1 MLGPEDFMTI
11 QALVKRGVYIDHD
24 SDFAPQWLRHH
35 GAPRAA
41 LPRIELPRS
50 TGGRRFRLACPV
62 APELMG
68 NSGCSCDLAPGD
80 PPSDGVAH
88 CPQLCNEQHSK
99 WDLCQT
105 GILTGHHSPLLD

>member
-1 MLGPEDFMTI
+1 MLGLEDSMTI

-41 LPRIELPRS
+41 LPSKEEFARDPRIELPRS

-62 APELMG
+62 ALELMG

-88 CPQLCNEQHSK
+88 CPQ
-99 WDLCQT
+99 
-105 GILTGHHSPLLD
+105 